1 MKITTLA
8 LLALLTPAAV
18 RGGETAAFLKL
29 GVGAR
34 AVGMG
39 GAYTALANDVN
50 ALGWN
55 PAGLS
60 SLNKRELGAMHA
72 ELAAQTRYDFIGYAQ
87 PVKYGTLGV
96 GAVYLSHGGLE
107 GRSETGAPTGTYG
120 ASDQAVSLGLASR
133 LDAGLRLGANVKY
146 IRSSIA
152 NVSAQSFALDLGG
165 QYALKGV
172 RGPGL
177 PLLGV
182 SVQNLGPGMKYLD
195 QTSQLPL
202 TMAAGIGYQLPVGL
216 TFAMD
221 FKHRPHSR
229 DSELSVGTEY
239 ALLANFALRAGYATQ
254 KAYNGTRA
262 SAGGFSALSGFATG
276 LGFKM
281 KAYSLDYAFTP
292 AGEMGNV
299 QRFSL
304 GARW

>member
-1 MKITTLA
+1 MNKTTLA
-8 LLALLTPAAV
+8 VLLFLAPAAASAEE
-18 RGGETAAFLKL
+18 GAAFLKF

-39 GAYTALANDVN
+39 GAYTALADDVN

-60 SLNKRELGAMHA
+60 ALSRRELGAMHA
-72 ELAAQTRYDFIGYAQ
+72 ELAQQIRYDFIGYAQ

-107 GRSETGAPTGTYG
+107 GRSETGAPTGSYG

-133 LDAGLRLGANVKY
+133 LDAGWRLGANVKY
-146 IRSSIA
+146 VRSCIA
-152 NVSAQSFALDLGG
+152 DVSAQTFALDMGG
-165 QYALKGV
+165 QYEFQAA
-172 RGPGL
+172 RGPGV
-177 PLLGV
+177 PSLGLA
-182 SVQNLGPGMKYLD
+182 VQNLGPGMKFLD
-195 QTSQLPL
+195 QASQLPL
-202 TMAAGIGYQLPVGL
+202 TAAAGLGYRLPRGL
-216 TFAMD
+216 TLAMD

-229 DSELSVGTEY
+229 DSELSVGAEY
-239 ALLANFALRAGYATQ
+239 ALLANFRLRAGYATQ

-276 LGFKM
+276 LGFKL
-281 KAYSLDYAFTP
+281 KDYSLDYAFTP
-292 AGEMGNV
+292 AGESGDA

-304 GARW
+304 GARF